1 MGDMIYPIILG
12 AVQGLTE
19 FLPVSSSAHL
29 IIASWFVDGKSL
41 PLALNIALHL
51 GTLSAVLLYFRNDWL
66 AITRGGLRFFS
77 HRNPREPSFFLL
89 ISLIIGSIP
98 AGLIGIIWKDEIETV
113 LHHPI
118 FTIIPLVVVGFLLW
132 WVDDKSESTRSMEDI
147 TLKDAFIIGCAQALA
162 LIPGTSRSGITII
175 GGRFL
180 HFDRDSAAR
189 YSFLLGT
196 PAMLGAALLSYEE
209 LLHSYTDPVFYMG
222 FISSFVVGLLAIHLL
237 LKFIRNYGFLLF
249 FIYRVIL
256 AAVLSVLV
264 L

>member
-41 PLALNIALHL
+41 PLSLNIALHL
-51 GTLSAVLLYFRNDWL
+51 GTLSAVLLYFRDDWL
-66 AITRGGLRFFS
+66 DITRGGLRFLA
-77 HRNPREPSFFLL
+77 HRNPRVPSFYLL
-89 ISLIIGSIP
+89 VSLIVGSIP
-98 AGLIGIIWKDEIETV
+98 AGLVGIIWKDEIETV

-118 FTIIPLVVVGFLLW
+118 FTIVPLVVVGFLLW
-132 WVDDKSESTRSMEDI
+132 WVDDKAASTRSMREI

-196 PAMLGAALLSYEE
+196 PAMLGAALLSFDE
-209 LLHSYTDPVFYMG
+209 LLHSYSDPVFYIG
-222 FISSFVVGLLAIHLL
+222 FVSSFVVGLLAIHLL